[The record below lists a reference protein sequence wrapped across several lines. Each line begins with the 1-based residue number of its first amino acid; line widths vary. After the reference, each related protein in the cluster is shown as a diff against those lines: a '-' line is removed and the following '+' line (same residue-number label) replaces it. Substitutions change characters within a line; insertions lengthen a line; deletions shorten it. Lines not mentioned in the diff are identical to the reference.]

1 MTDQK
6 SRAEG
11 SNAELMVETLCRTRI
26 AVICLMV
33 LLAIMAAGC
42 DALLSGD
49 EGPDASGFIE
59 ARSYSLASESG
70 GTVGEVFVG
79 VGDSVLE
86 GQDLISLD
94 TAGLENLRMQA
105 EAGVNA
111 ARAALQGLQDQPT
124 NEELLIAQAVLS
136 EANGKQDS
144 AEAELALL
152 LATFSPFDPP
162 DVELHVAEAAVEI
175 AKAQVQL
182 AQAELD
188 RVNAGAHSGE
198 IEIAEDAVD
207 EAEAGHRL
215 VELQI
220 AMMTLMSPID
230 GVVGEVLVSVG
241 ETAVP
246 GAPLVVV
253 REISDLRLTVYV
265 AETLV
270 ASLDVGD
277 AVTVM
282 VDAYPDETW
291 DGRIERIADQAQ
303 FTPSNVQTVEERVKL
318 VFAVEIALDDQSG
331 RLKAGMPAD
340 VIFQP

>member
-1 MTDQK
+1 
-6 SRAEG
+6 
-11 SNAELMVETLCRTRI
+11 
-26 AVICLMV
+26 MV
-33 LLAIMAAGC
+33 LLAVMAAGC
-42 DALLSGD
+42 DVLLPGD

-59 ARSYSLASESG
+59 ARSYSLASETG

-79 VGDSVLE
+79 IGDSVLQ
-86 GQDLISLD
+86 GQNLISLD
-94 TAGLENLRMQA
+94 PAGLESLRIQA

-124 NEELLIAQAVLS
+124 NQELLIAQASLS

-144 AEAELALL
+144 AEAEMALL

-162 DVELHVAEAAVEI
+162 DAELHVAEAAVAI

-188 RVNAGAHSGE
+188 RVNAGSHSGE
-198 IEIAEDAVD
+198 IEIAEDSVD
-207 EAEAGHRL
+207 EA
-215 VELQI
+215 
-220 AMMTLMSPID
+220 
-230 GVVGEVLVSVG
+230 EVLVSVG
-241 ETAVP
+241 EAAAP

-291 DGRIERIADQAQ
+291 EGRIERIADQAQ

-340 VIFQP
+340 VIFQQ